1 MPTSPDATSLSKPH
15 TFPTPDQPTSSLLI
29 DTSDGRPYPWGSGR
43 AEGIRAA
50 ASAGADADPTP
61 LDPTDGTI
69 SQELAK
75 GSTRPLLEDLKQI
88 CYGADP
94 AHARRRG
101 SGGSAEI
108 VQTACGSQGRAQEG
122 NAPPTP
128 QQGRAGGSEAA
139 LDLRTRV
146 ALGT

>member
-1 MPTSPDATSLSKPH
+1 VTLPHKPH
-15 TFPTPDQPTSSLLI
+15 ASLTLDQPTLSQPI
-29 DTSDGRPYPWGSGR
+29 DTSNGVPYTWGSGR

-122 NAPPTP
+122 NASPTP
-128 QQGRAGGSEAA
+128 QQGRAGGLEAA
-139 LDLRTRV
+139 LDLRARA
-146 ALGT
+146 ALGTWR

>member
-15 TFPTPDQPTSSLLI
+15 TFPTPDQPTSSLPI
-29 DTSDGRPYPWGSGR
+29 DTSNGVPYTWGSGR

-75 GSTRPLLEDLKQI
+75 GSTRPSLEDLKLV
-88 CYGADP
+88 CHGA
-94 AHARRRG
+94 ARLSSRVPEGQRR
-101 SGGSAEI
+101 E
-108 VQTACGSQGRAQEG
+108 R
-122 NAPPTP
+122 
-128 QQGRAGGSEAA
+128 R
-139 LDLRTRV
+139 DLRNRARV
-146 ALGT
+146 AGMRPGGERVADTTAGEGRRD